1 MSIATAINDLS
12 SRINDAYT
20 ALENK
25 GAVMPSEKTSHNLSA
40 CIDTI
45 PSGGGDDALE
55 AYIG

>member
-1 MSIATAINDLS
+1 MSIATALNDLS
-12 SRINDAYT
+12 GRINDAYT

-25 GAVMPSEKTSHNLSA
+25 GAVMPSAKTSHNLSA

-45 PSGGGDDALE
+45 PTGGGDDTLE

>member
-1 MSIATAINDLS
+1 MSITKAINDLRG
-12 SRINDAYT
+12 RINDAYA

-25 GAVMPSEKTSHNLSA
+25 GAVIPSEKTTHNLSA

-55 AYIG
+55 AFIG